1 MNDMIWQM
9 MMAILHSK

>member
-1 MNDMIWQM
+1 MNNMIWQM